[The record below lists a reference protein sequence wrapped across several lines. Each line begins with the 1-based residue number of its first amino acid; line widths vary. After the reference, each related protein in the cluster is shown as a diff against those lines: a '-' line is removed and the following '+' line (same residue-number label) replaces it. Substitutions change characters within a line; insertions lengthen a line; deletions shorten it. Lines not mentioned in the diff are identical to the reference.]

1 MLTQQSLLWTS
12 GQHYKTFITEQDFA
26 EIAGAGLNWVRIPL
40 PYWAIE
46 VRGDEPFLA
55 KTCWTYFLKAIEWA
69 RKYGI
74 RINLDLHALPGSQNG
89 WNHSGKLGT
98 INMLNGPMG
107 YANAQRSLDYIRVI
121 AEFIS
126 QPEYRDV
133 VAMFGITNEPQ
144 ASTIGKSQL
153 QSYYLQAYEIVRT
166 ASGIGEG
173 NGPMVSI
180 HDGFLG
186 LSNWAGFLPGA
197 DRLALDMHPYLAFST
212 QSSDPLSS
220 FVDTPCTAWANNF
233 NQSMS
238 NFGLTGGGEFSNAIN
253 DCGWY
258 VNGVNLGTRY
268 EGTYTGDW
276 PTIGSCDSW
285 LDWESWDDDTKQN
298 YKNYALS
305 SMDALQNYFFWTWKI
320 GNSTTWDGRVMSP
333 QWSYKLGL
341 ENGWMPTDP
350 REATGKCGGGSIFEG
365 PLAASATGGAG
376 AGTLVASGTA
386 NLQWPPATISN
397 AGAVTLLPSYTP
409 TASIPTLV
417 GPTFTVTESKTT
429 STVSAGNGWQNAADT
444 SGMMTDIAS
453 CTYLDPWV
461 GPTASPPSPLC
472 S

>member
-1 MLTQQSLLWTS
+1 
-12 GQHYKTFITEQDFA
+12 
-26 EIAGAGLNWVRIPL
+26 
-40 PYWAIE
+40 
-46 VRGDEPFLA
+46 
-55 KTCWTYFLKAIEWA
+55 
-69 RKYGI
+69 
-74 RINLDLHALPGSQNG
+74 
-89 WNHSGKLGT
+89 
-98 INMLNGPMG
+98 MLNGPMG

-305 SMDALQNYFFWTWKI
+305 SMDALQ
-320 GNSTTWDGRVMSP
+320 
-333 QWSYKLGL
+333 
-341 ENGWMPTDP
+341 
-350 REATGKCGGGSIFEG
+350 
-365 PLAASATGGAG
+365 
-376 AGTLVASGTA
+376 
-386 NLQWPPATISN
+386 
-397 AGAVTLLPSYTP
+397 
-409 TASIPTLV
+409 V
-417 GPTFTVTESKTT
+417 GILKF
-429 STVSAGNGWQNAADT
+429 DF
-444 SGMMTDIAS
+444 
-453 CTYLDPWV
+453 
-461 GPTASPPSPLC
+461 
-472 S
+472 